1 LARKL
6 RVFVQDTPQHVLL
19 RSINEMDVFRDDD
32 DYEAFLSIVD
42 ETSKKHDLKIHAY
55 VVMKNYFEFLATP
68 SDDETLPKMMQ
79 SLGRRYVGYFNKKYS
94 RSGTIWEGRYKTSVI
109 EPQLYLF
116 DVMAYIE
123 SKSLEPQN
131 STKYSSLAKNLYD
144 QEDAIVSY
152 HALYKKLGFT
162 QEKRVLGYSQIF
174 SQNKDGQKSH
184 FIQMCLEK
192 QALTA
197 SEAYVKNL
205 EQLIGTALS
214 SKKIGRPKKENTQ
227 ERKKMYKNLQVLDK
241 VKHKEFKISPLE
253 NLNFAKQ
260 TAFLPVVAN
269 EIVLVGATFP
279 VVFTAEENTS
289 LVALVSLGGDSLAV
303 SHEGKWITSYVP
315 SFLRKYPFSI
325 ASTKENAD
333 QKVILI
339 DEDSP
344 LFSKTK
350 GKQLFTKEG
359 EKSETLEHAIN
370 FLTSHEQQSLVT
382 KNIIKEIAQ
391 SGILDAREISVGE
404 GEEKKVLVNG
414 FKVVD
419 KEKLYKLSD
428 DILASWVRRGIIT
441 FIDAHI
447 KSLENIQTLFKLTNQ
462 TNASVLVA
470 GTQVPTTP

>member
-1 LARKL
+1 MARKL
-6 RVFVQDTPQHVLL
+6 RIFVEGTPQHIMLK
-19 RSINEMDVFRDDD
+19 SINEMDVFMDES
-32 DYEAFLSIVD
+32 DYDAFLNIVG
-42 ETSKKHDLKIHAY
+42 ETSKKHDLKIHSY

-68 SDDETLPKMMQ
+68 ADGETLPKMMQ
-79 SLGRRYVGYFNKKYS
+79 SLGRRYVGYFNKKYN
-94 RSGTIWEGRYKTSVI
+94 RSGTIWEGRYKTSLV
-109 EPQLYLF
+109 EPSLYLF
-116 DVMAYIE
+116 DVMAYVEHKALE
-123 SKSLEPQN
+123 SHEGA
-131 STKYSSLAKNLYD
+131 KYSSLAKNLYD
-144 QEDAIVSY
+144 KEDAIVAY
-152 HALYKKLGFT
+152 HDLYKKLGFT
-162 QEKRVLGYSQIF
+162 QEKRVLSYSKIF
-174 SQNKDGQKSH
+174 SQEKDAQKSR
-184 FIQMCLEK
+184 FIQSCLEK

-197 SEAYVKNL
+197 SEGFVQNL
-205 EQLIGTALS
+205 EQLIGTVLI

-241 VKHKEFKISPLE
+241 EKHKELKISPLD

-269 EIVLVGATFP
+269 EIALVGATFP

-289 LVALVSLGGDSLAV
+289 LVALVSLGGDSLGV
-303 SHEGKWITSYVP
+303 NDEGKWITGYVP

-339 DEDSP
+339 DEDSA
-344 LFSKTK
+344 LFSKSK
-350 GKQLFTKEG
+350 GKALFKKDG
-359 EKSETLEHAIN
+359 EKSETLEHAIS
-370 FLTSHEQQSLVT
+370 FLTSHEQQSTVT

-404 GEEKKVLVNG
+404 GDEKKVLVNG

-428 DILASWVRRGIIT
+428 DVLASWVRRGIIT

-462 TNASVLVA
+462 RQN
-470 GTQVPTTP
+470 